1 MATNFGTK
9 TGPEDDCK
17 KKDSLTYNKSTEE
30 QDHDTRRR
38 LSLCQ
43 IAKERKER
51 ERKNKKKRK
60 KTGVT
65 LLSFDFQR
73 DEKNQSV
80 LDNFIRF
87 LLYSCV

>member
-17 KKDSLTYNKSTEE
+17 KKDSMTYNKSTEE

-51 ERKNKKKRK
+51 ERKNNKKKEK
-60 KTGVT
+60 K
-65 LLSFDFQR
+65 Q
-73 DEKNQSV
+73 E
-80 LDNFIRF
+80 
-87 LLYSCV
+87 